1 MADVKKLSELF
12 FNSVKHSCNTSTA
25 ILFSGGLDS
34 SLIATVAKNFCSPL
48 LVTAGLEGSSDLE
61 AATLVGEKLG
71 LDHVKVVMD
80 EKEIIRVYNKW
91 YRLARGGQLNKIELM
106 VPVFACCQQAAKKG
120 RWNVLL
126 GSGAEELFVG
136 YDRYFDYLQQ
146 KKDLKKILEDELLK
160 LPTGDCAATDMVA
173 RSFGMTVKYPFLNAQ
188 FAQEVQA
195 LPMKE
200 RIGTRENK
208 KPLLRK
214 IAAEFGVPT
223 LAVERK
229 KVAMQYGSGV
239 HKVLMRAKKAGLL
252 EPELS
257 GEKEEKK
264 K

>member
-1 MADVKKLSELF
+1 MADVKKLSDLF
-12 FNSVKHSCNTSTA
+12 LNAIKHTCNTSTA

-34 SLIATVAKNFCSPL
+34 SLIATVAKRFCSPI
-48 LVTAGLEGSSDLE
+48 LVTAGLEGSSDLA
-61 AATLVGEKLG
+61 AATIVGEQLG
-71 LDHVKVVMD
+71 LEHVKVVMD

-91 YRLARGGQLNKIELM
+91 YRLSRGGPLNKIELM
-106 VPVFACCQQAAKKG
+106 VPVFACCQQAAKGG

-136 YDRYFDYLQQ
+136 YDRYFDYLKQ
-146 KKDLKKILEDELLK
+146 KKDLKKILAEELWA

-173 RSFGMTVKYPFLNAQ
+173 RSFGMTVKYPFLNAA
-188 FAQEVQA
+188 FSQEVLA
-195 LPMKE
+195 LPIRE

-223 LAVERK
+223 LAVERRK
-229 KVAMQYGSGV
+229 IAMQYGSGV
-239 HKVLMRAKKAGLL
+239 HKVIIRAKKAGLL

-257 GEKEEKK
+257 GNKEEKK
-264 K
+264 